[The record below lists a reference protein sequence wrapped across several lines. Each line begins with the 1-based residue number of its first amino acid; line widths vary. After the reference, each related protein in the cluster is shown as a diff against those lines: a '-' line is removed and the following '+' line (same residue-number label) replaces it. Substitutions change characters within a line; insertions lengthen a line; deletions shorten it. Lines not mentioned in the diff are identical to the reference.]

1 MKKNEAESE
10 EWEAGTGCGDF
21 SRVVQRGIARRRM
34 GACACAYEG
43 RDHSRQREEE
53 STWNNQGAR
62 RPVWVEQSEAES
74 SRRLGQRRNRR
85 PGCGGPFYSERQSKT
100 LEVVRREWHDLT

>member
-21 SRVVQRGIARRRM
+21 SRVVQRGIAREGM
-34 GACACAYEG
+34 GVSPAHTREKTTLG
-43 RDHSRQREEE
+43 REQRTCKRPMQE
-53 STWNNQGAR
+53 STRNNQGAR
-62 RPVWVEQSEAES
+62 WPVWVEQSEAES

-85 PGCGGPFYSERQSKT
+85 PGCGGPFILSDKARHWR
-100 LEVVRREWHDLT
+100 L